1 MGAFRNSYTDQEK
14 MHMISRRSAQGG
26 FSAFMCA
33 NWGLMCNA
41 PSAMG
46 PGSVIADFD
55 GPQENWQI
63 INDSVMGG
71 RSQGQWSIIN
81 DDVMGG
87 VSQGSAQ
94 AVDDVLLFK
103 GDISLENNGGF
114 SSVSFKP
121 EYHMDELTDFGYSV
135 IQKSGCFGQLATWPN
150 SKLLPTHGLKSIFH
164 FLLFSQVLWAAIY
177 HRLDTRGI
185 LKKFKKLVFF
195 YTINKLAIF
204 ESRSTGSK
212 LIERRSF
219 LFESKIDLNSTLQ
232 R

>member
-71 RSQGQWSIIN
+71 RSQGQWSIVN

-121 EYHMDELTDFGYSV
+121 ESKMDMSASTGIKVRVKSSYGRTYRLWLECDTKVWLFWSV
-135 IQKSGCFGQLATWPN
+135 SYMAEFETVANAWTEVNIPFSALQPSIMGRDLSPYRYPWNSEKVQKVG
-150 SKLLPTHGLKSIFH
+150 
-164 FLLFSQVLWAAIY
+164 FLLYDKQAGDFQ
-177 HRLDTRGI
+177 
-185 LKKFKKLVFF
+185 
-195 YTINKLAIF
+195 
-204 ESRSTGSK
+204 
-212 LIERRSF
+212 IEVDWI
-219 LFESKIDLNSTLQ
+219 KTY
-232 R
+232 